1 MNYLIFCF
9 YCLVAT
15 LQNKRNLL
23 YLFRR
28 SETGG
33 TLMLLKTKK
42 NDENLMR
49 PLGIETH

>member
-1 MNYLIFCF
+1 MNYLIFCLN
-9 YCLVAT
+9 CLVVT
-15 LQNKRNLL
+15 LKKRNLL